1 MNLEKNDTRD
11 NDIFMFSDLN
21 SSISVKITSNMIC
34 IVLVSR
40 LHGIDT
46 YQSILHWDRTWKLET
61 HVTL

>member
-46 YQSILHWDRTWKLET
+46 YQSILH
-61 HVTL
+61 